1 MADWNKI
8 FQEEYAFS
16 QNGVSGD
23 AAKYEQ
29 LLQEELAQMLKEEQ
43 SYERDLKNTRD
54 ERLRQ
59 AYVTKRKAE
68 KDAPMT
74 LAEAGISGGAAETT
88 LMDILREYLNSRNLA
103 ESDYS
108 RDLTNKTNEYV
119 KSKNDITLKYRNLIS
134 DANEK
139 ARSEAL
145 KRASFAKQMA
155 AEQAKAAASSSKSR
169 KSSGRKSSKKSS
181 ASSAVSDAV
190 RKLMTQRSRNSA
202 LGVTNAVAG
211 AYLKGRGTGK

>member
-8 FQEEYAFS
+8 FQEEYSFS

-43 SYERDLKNTRD
+43 NYERDLKNTRD

-68 KDAPMT
+68 RDAPVT
-74 LAEAGISGGAAETT
+74 LAEAGILGGATETT
-88 LMDILREYLNSRNLA
+88 LTDILREYLNSRNSA

-155 AEQAKAAASSSKSR
+155 AEQAKAAASSSKGR
-169 KSSGRKSSKKSS
+169 KSGSRKSSKKSS
-181 ASSAVSDAV
+181 ASSAGNDAV
-190 RKLMTQRSRNSA
+190 RKIMTERGRNSG
-202 LGVTNAVAG
+202 LGVVHPVPG
-211 AYLKGRGTGK
+211 AYLKVRRTGK